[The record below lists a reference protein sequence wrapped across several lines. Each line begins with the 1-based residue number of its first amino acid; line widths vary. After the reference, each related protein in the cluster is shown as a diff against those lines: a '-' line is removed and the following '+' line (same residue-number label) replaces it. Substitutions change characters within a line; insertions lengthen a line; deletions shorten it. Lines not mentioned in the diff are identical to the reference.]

1 MGVTFLAHPVGLH
14 LKSIISRLP
23 TLMPKTGGLGE
34 SCKSLQLSPGRVRGR
49 APQNLDFGAFW
60 DLRNHDRMVS

>member
-23 TLMPKTGGLGE
+23 TLQWVGP
-34 SCKSLQLSPGRVRGR
+34 
-49 APQNLDFGAFW
+49 
-60 DLRNHDRMVS
+60 